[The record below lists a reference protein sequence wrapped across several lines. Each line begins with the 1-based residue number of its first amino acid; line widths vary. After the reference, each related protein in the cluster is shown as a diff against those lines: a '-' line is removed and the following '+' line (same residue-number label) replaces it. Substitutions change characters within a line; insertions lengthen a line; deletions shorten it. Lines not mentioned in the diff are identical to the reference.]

1 MRKLILTIAVLITSL
16 TSFNS
21 NAQSVKKGDVLV
33 DTYYGVV
40 NLFNLAF
47 KGTLGSVASNASSS
61 SIDHLGVRGE
71 YMLIDKFGIGL
82 DIDFNKVDVSY
93 STITTVNLN
102 NVVYTY
108 NIGSQNIRSSAS
120 FNYHFADSDKL
131 DAYLGLGAGY
141 NYRSY
146 TSSSTEAGYS
156 YSASGAITPIAFKL
170 ALGMRYFFTDNLGAN
185 LAMGIGQGGLVN
197 GGLSFKF

>member
-21 NAQSVKKGDVLV
+21 NAQAVKKGDVLV

>member
-1 MRKLILTIAVLITSL
+1 MKKIILTIAVLITSL

-21 NAQSVKKGDVLV
+21 NAQAVKKGDVLV

-47 KGTLGSVASNASSS
+47 KGTLGSVASNASYS

>member
-1 MRKLILTIAVLITSL
+1 MRKLILTIAVLVISL

-21 NAQSVKKGDVLV
+21 NAQAVKKGDVLV
-33 DTYYGVV
+33 DTYYGIV

-47 KGTLGSVASNASSS
+47 KGTLGSGASNASTS

-71 YMLIDKFGIGL
+71 YMLIDKFGVGL
-82 DIDFNKVDVSY
+82 DLDFNKVSVSY
-93 STITTVNLN
+93 STTTTENLN
-102 NVVYTY
+102 TVVYSY
-108 NIGSQNIRSSAS
+108 NIGSQNIRSSAT

-146 TSSSTEAGYS
+146 TSSSTQAGYS
-156 YSASGAITPIAFKL
+156 YTASGAITPIAFKL

-185 LAMGIGQGGLVN
+185 FAMGFGQGGLVN

>member
-1 MRKLILTIAVLITSL
+1 MKKIILTIAVLITSL

-21 NAQSVKKGDVLV
+21 NAQAVKKGDVLV

-82 DIDFNKVDVSY
+82 DIDFNKVGVSY
-93 STITTVNLN
+93 STVTTENSN
-102 NVVYTY
+102 TVVYTY

-120 FNYHFADSDKL
+120 FNFHFADSDKL

-146 TSSSTEAGYS
+146 TASSTDAGYS
-156 YSASGAITPIAFKL
+156 YTASGAITPIAFKL

-185 LAMGIGQGGLVN
+185 FAMGIGQGGLVN